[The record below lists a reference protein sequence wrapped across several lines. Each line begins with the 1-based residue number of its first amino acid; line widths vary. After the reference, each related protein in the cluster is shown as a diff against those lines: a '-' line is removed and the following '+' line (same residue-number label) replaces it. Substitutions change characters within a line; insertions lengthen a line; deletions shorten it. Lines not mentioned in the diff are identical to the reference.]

1 MDINWLKNRERTMFI
16 KYYLINIQFN
26 IYYYLINI
34 YHHTLTLLYF
44 FQYNKIFQ
52 SITTTIYLT
61 TLLTQSYILPS
72 SHTPILHILLLLLSL
87 FIFFFLSYTPYNTII
102 LFSYFIYRHKLFF
115 LHSYYLY
122 PIFIYS
128 SSLLT
133 YT

>member
-1 MDINWLKNRERTMFI
+1 MFI

-52 SITTTIYLT
+52 SITTIYLT
-61 TLLTQSYILPS
+61 TLLTTIQFPPS
-72 SHTPILHILLLLLSL
+72 SHTPILNVLLLLPSI
-87 FIFFFLSYTPYNTII
+87 FIFFFLSYTPYNIII

-115 LHSYYLY
+115 SIHIIYTLFSFIHHHFLHILN
-122 PIFIYS
+122 IQH
-128 SSLLT
+128 
-133 YT
+133 